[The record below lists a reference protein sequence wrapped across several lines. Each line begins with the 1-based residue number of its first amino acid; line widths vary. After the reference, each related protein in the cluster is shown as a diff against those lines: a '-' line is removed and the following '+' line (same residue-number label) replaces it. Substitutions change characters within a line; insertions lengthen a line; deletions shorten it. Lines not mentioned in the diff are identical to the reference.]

1 MTSETQPKT
10 PPGKQENMLINLL
23 FNIVLPAIILSKL
36 SPENRLGPVYA
47 LIVGLSLPLGY
58 GIYDLVTR
66 KKWNFFSILGFISIL
81 LTGGLGLLKVDGIW
95 FAVKE
100 AAIPLLL
107 GIAVI
112 CSLKTKYPLVRTF
125 LYNDQIIDVDKVHRT
140 LVLRDNENAFDKL
153 LVSSTYVLAFSFL
166 LSAILNFILARV
178 ILKSPSGSV
187 EFTQELGKMTALS
200 WPVIVIPSTIVMAYA
215 LWRLFAGIKRLTGL
229 GMEDVFKTPPPKEK

>member
-1 MTSETQPKT
+1 
-10 PPGKQENMLINLL
+10 MLINLV

-36 SPENRLGPVYA
+36 SPEDRLGPVYA
-47 LIVGLSLPLGY
+47 LILGLSLPFIY

-66 KKWNFFSILGFISIL
+66 QKWNFFSILGFISIL

-112 CSLKTKYPLVRTF
+112 GSLKTKYPLIRTF
-125 LYNDQIIDVDKVHRT
+125 LYNDKIIDVEKVHRT
-140 LVLRDNENAFDKL
+140 LVIRNNENAFDKL
-153 LVSSTYVLAFSFL
+153 LVSSTYVLAFSFF

-178 ILKSPSGSV
+178 ILTSPSGSV

-229 GMEDVFKTPPPKEK
+229 SMEDVFKTPPPKKT